1 MSKPAKLRLH
11 VNRHVIAS
19 NRKRGER
26 EPVYRLK
33 VGREN
38 VISKTDNIELH
49 GHWRPIYSP
58 DTPLSC
64 GAVAYIECVDGFA
77 AVDRTPAG
85 CAEFYHYHPEK
96 EQA

>member
-33 VGREN
+33 AGNKN
-38 VISKTDNIELH
+38 VISETDNIELV
-49 GHWRPIYSP
+49 GRWRVVYSP
-58 DTPLSC
+58 DKPLSC
-64 GAVAYIECVDGFA
+64 GAVAYIECVEGS
-77 AVDRTPAG
+77 AVVNQSPSTIPRI
-85 CAEFYHYHPEK
+85 FHYYPPK

>member
-33 VGREN
+33 VGKDN
-38 VISKTDNIELH
+38 IISKTDNIELL
-49 GHWRPIYSP
+49 GRWRVVYSP
-58 DTPLSC
+58 DKPLSC
-64 GAVAYIECVDGFA
+64 GAVAYIECVEGHA
-77 AVDRTPAG
+77 AVDRNTAG
-85 CAEFYHYHPEK
+85 ATEYFYHPK

>member
-33 VGREN
+33 VGSKN
-38 VISKTDNIELH
+38 VISETDNIELL
-49 GHWRPIYSP
+49 GRWRVVYSP
-58 DTPLSC
+58 DKPLSC
-64 GAVAYIECVDGFA
+64 GAVAYIECVEGVA
-77 AVDRTPAG
+77 AVDRDAAG
-85 CAEFYHYHPEK
+85 VTEYFYFPTK

>member
-1 MSKPAKLRLH
+1 MTRPAKLRLH

-33 VGREN
+33 VGNKN
-38 VISKTDNIELH
+38 VISETDNIELV
-49 GHWRPIYSP
+49 GRWRVVYSP
-58 DTPLSC
+58 DKPLSC
-64 GAVAYIECVDGFA
+64 GAVAYIECVEGS
-77 AVDRTPAG
+77 AVVDSGSPTLPQVL
-85 CAEFYHYHPEK
+85 HYYPQK